1 MHHPFSISETIKVS
15 WSVLKKNFATLAVY
29 SIISLF
35 IYKIIDFIT
44 QFIFISDSIISDL
57 LFVFVQMLV
66 QSYLAL
72 SFYKLILRLMD
83 KEYYE
88 FEFKDIWPSFK
99 MAFRFIIIGLCY
111 TVIIG
116 TFLFINIKL
125 KPYPLTLDVVK
136 FFEVLLIIFLLIRSI
151 FCVCFIVDDDS
162 QSFEAL
168 MQSFE
173 ITKDNFFKTL
183 SVVLIILAFMIVTL
197 IPIVTIVGLLQPEA
211 EDDSYIF
218 KIAFYAWI
226 MIAFPP
232 VQVLIMVT
240 YRKLVY
246 SHQDVD
252 DDIAETN

>member
-1 MHHPFSISETIKVS
+1 MHHPFSVLDTIKVS
-15 WSVLKKNFATLAVY
+15 WNVLKKNFTTLAVY

-35 IYKIIDFIT
+35 IYGVVDFIT
-44 QFIFISDSIISDL
+44 KFIFISESIINDL
-57 LFVFVQMLV
+57 IFVFIQMLV

-72 SFYKLILRLMD
+72 SFYKLILTLMD

-88 FEFKDIWPSFK
+88 FEFKEIWPSFG

-111 TVIIG
+111 TVLIG
-116 TFLFINIKL
+116 TFLFINIQL
-125 KPYPLTLDVVK
+125 QPYPLTLDVIK
-136 FFEVLLIIFLLIRSI
+136 FFEALIIIYLLIRSI

-168 MQSFE
+168 NQSFE
-173 ITKDNFFKTL
+173 ITKDNFFNTL
-183 SVVLIILAFMIVTL
+183 GIVIIILGVLIITL
-197 IPIVTIVGLLQPEA
+197 IPIVTIVGFFRNEA
-211 EDDSYIF
+211 EDGGVIF
-218 KIAFYAWI
+218 KLAFYLWFV
-226 MIAFPP
+226 IAFPT